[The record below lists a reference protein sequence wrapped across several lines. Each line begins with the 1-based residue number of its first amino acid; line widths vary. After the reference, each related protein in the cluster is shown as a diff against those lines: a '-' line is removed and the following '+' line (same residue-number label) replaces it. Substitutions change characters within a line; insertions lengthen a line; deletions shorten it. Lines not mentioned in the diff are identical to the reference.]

1 MPPAWRV
8 SANDIAVKGSAHE
21 FVRTPHVHRCRPAT
35 VCRCARASV
44 RLVSSLKG
52 SPSGLAKRLCVPPAQ
67 GFGAF
72 PCVCHRPKGRLGFS
86 GGVLP
91 SSGQLSPS
99 PVSVFPSGAPCP
111 RPVLLSLSV
120 CLRLPVVLASVQIP
134 PLLSPVRCPC
144 PSVFVSISL
153 RCSCPAGLCPAHPL
167 RRFLSLDLPSPGPLS
182 SSLPSPCSPVS
193 VPRTTASITP
203 LNGTDLLC
211 KWMCLRL
218 CLLALILYF
227 IPPPEPVWL
236 SWPRIR
242 KRRCHFLR
250 TS

>member
-1 MPPAWRV
+1 MLHQRRCTATFQPTGREPP
-8 SANDIAVKGSAHE
+8 
-21 FVRTPHVHRCRPAT
+21 
-35 VCRCARASV
+35 
-44 RLVSSLKG
+44 RLT
-52 SPSGLAKRLCVPPAQ
+52 KRLCVPPAQ
-67 GFGAF
+67 EFGHF
-72 PCVCHRPKGRLGFS
+72 TSVCHRPNGRLGFS

-99 PVSVFPSGAPCP
+99 PVSVSPSGAPCP
-111 RPVLLSLSV
+111 RPVLLSLPLVVSVSLLSWPLSRFPRRSPCPLSV
-120 CLRLPVVLASVQIP
+120 CLRLRQS
-134 PLLSPVRCPC
+134 PLFLSGWPL
-144 PSVFVSISL
+144 SSS
-153 RCSCPAGLCPAHPL
+153 PL

-218 CLLALILYF
+218 RLFALILYF
-227 IPPPEPVWL
+227 IPPTDPIWL

>member
-1 MPPAWRV
+1 MLTRRRV
-8 SANDIAVKGSAHE
+8 FGNACQNSN
-21 FVRTPHVHRCRPAT
+21 RPAT

-52 SPSGLAKRLCVPPAQ
+52 GGEAPSGLAKRLCVPPAQ

-99 PVSVFPSGAPCP
+99 PVSVSPSGAPCP
-111 RPVLLSLSV
+111 RPVLLSLPLVVSV
-120 CLRLPVVLASVQIP
+120 SLLSWPLSRFPRCSPLFAVPVRLSSSPSVSAVPVRLASVQLTP
-134 PLLSPVRCPC
+134 SAVSCLLTCRPLVPCPVLFRLPVPLFLSPVQRRQS
-144 PSVFVSISL
+144 PS
-153 RCSCPAGLCPAHPL
+153 
-167 RRFLSLDLPSPGPLS
+167 
-182 SSLPSPCSPVS
+182 
-193 VPRTTASITP
+193 

-218 CLLALILYF
+218 RLFALILYF
-227 IPPPEPVWL
+227 IPPTDPIWL

>member
-52 SPSGLAKRLCVPPAQ
+52 GEAPSGLAKRLCVPPAQ

-86 GGVLP
+86 GGVLL

-111 RPVLLSLSV
+111 RPVLLSLPLVVFVSLLSWPLSRFPR
-120 CLRLPVVLASVQIP
+120 CSPLFALPV
-134 PLLSPVRCPC
+134 PC

-193 VPRTTASITP
+193 VPRTTASITLP
-203 LNGTDLLC
+203 
-211 KWMCLRL
+211 KW
-218 CLLALILYF
+218 
-227 IPPPEPVWL
+227 
-236 SWPRIR
+236 
-242 KRRCHFLR
+242 H
-250 TS
+250 